1 MGRTVECSLRGTL
14 TAAESDYVNVV
25 AVGDRVVLSEEG
37 DGTGV
42 VEEVL
47 PRRTALSRPES
58 FNALRQRVVVAEHP
72 LTARTPL
79 TRDDLLVEERFLAE
93 VAERIPVDELI
104 DRVTRRSLAPGEIVT
119 TQNLNSIRP
128 QRSEPLLRR
137 GDYVHMVARVR
148 GLNVTLTNAE
158 VLQAGDVGEM
168 IRVRNTDS
176 GRIIVGRIVSAELVE
191 VPL

>member
-1 MGRTVECSLRGTL
+1 MLARGSGG
-14 TAAESDYVNVV
+14 AARE
-25 AVGDRVVLSEEG
+25 
-37 DGTGV
+37 
-42 VEEVL
+42 
-47 PRRTALSRPES
+47 
-58 FNALRQRVVVAEHP
+58 
-72 LTARTPL
+72 
-79 TRDDLLVEERFLAE
+79 DLAVEERFLAE

-119 TQNLNSIRP
+119 TQKLNPIRLR
-128 QRSEPLLRR
+128 RSEPLLSR

-148 GLNVTLTNAE
+148 GLNVTLSNAE